1 MLNEVG
7 QCPHTQIALKCLE
20 FHRVKWLSIVSGST
34 SLNKCFNFGED
45 LGPAEHASFCI
56 NFFTG
61 LAIKKDRLR
70 PSNRHYSNP
79 QKSPD
84 REEIST
90 K

>member
-61 LAIKKDRLR
+61 LAIKKTGFALVIAIILILR
-70 PSNRHYSNP
+70 KV
-79 QKSPD
+79 QIEK
-84 REEIST
+84 